1 MERATVGQKI
11 TSGDSAGPT
20 QNTPRPRVLLV
31 DDQPARLLTYEAIL
45 EGVGVECVRAHSGK
59 EAFEKLLRS
68 SFALIL
74 LDVSMPEM
82 DGFET
87 ASLIRKHP
95 RFEQTPIIFV
105 TGVHVSELD
114 SLRGYEVGA
123 IDYISVPIVP
133 EILRSKVAL
142 LVELYRR
149 RAELET
155 LNRDLESTRLRLEA
169 ERSKTLATSQ
179 LQLRESEA
187 RYRTIFEH
195 PLALTVVLEAVR
207 NDMGDIADWHYV
219 DANANAIRA
228 LGHAREAL
236 LNMRLSEVEPERV
249 EFLMPLCCRVL
260 AERTPQRYEMQFG
273 AADYLMCLFPMGEDT
288 VVHSGIDITTRTR
301 VEREVRRR
309 SEVDRAE
316 KEWLTAVLN
325 SMNEEVYFTD
335 TQKRY
340 TYANPAALREFGHEC
355 LEGVEVEK
363 IAADLVILRPDGT
376 PRPIE
381 ESPPLR
387 SLSGEVIREEEQ
399 TVLIPRTGELRH
411 RQVSAA
417 PVRNRTGKIIGSV
430 SVVRDITDQRRA
442 GAVLRLRDARSTTLL
457 TLADRFRSLNSPGDL
472 AFAAAEILGNTL
484 TASHCGYG
492 TVDPETETIRIERD
506 WWAPGVPSLAGVL
519 HFRDYGSYID
529 DLKRGDTVVC
539 ADAEQDIRTADT
551 ADALKLIGACSF
563 VNMPIMERGRVVAVF
578 FVSYASPRPWSEEEL
593 AFIRDVAER
602 TRIAVERRRS
612 EQSLA
617 TDLEVTRRLR
627 DLSARLVAEGDVQ
640 VLIDEILAAAVT
652 ITNADGGTLQLLDPT
667 TQELKFAA
675 VKGLDPALI
684 ASFER
689 VSVRS
694 QSSCGQ
700 ALSSGQRAWVEFD
713 VPENEDP
720 DGSLRR
726 HAAYGLRSAQSTPLI
741 SRSGRVLG
749 MVSTHWRERRT
760 LSDRD
765 GQFLD
770 LLSRQAAD
778 LIERTQ
784 AEEDLRRSEHQLRE
798 ADRRKDEFIAMLAHE
813 LRNPLVPIRTG
824 VELLKRVREHPDMID
839 SVRPMMERQIG
850 HMVRM
855 IDDLLDV
862 SRITSGRLE
871 LHCQAVT
878 LSSLVGTAIELN
890 REAITAGNH
899 TFTVNLPEPR
909 WILNVD
915 PTRFAQVISNLL
927 QNAAKFTPAGG
938 RISLDATIKPE
949 EGEIPA
955 ELVLKVIDS
964 GEGISA
970 ATLPRIFD
978 LFAQASTTNVGSRT
992 GLGIGLALARR
1003 LVEMHGGFIEAR
1015 SAGVNQGSEF
1025 TIRLPAPRSLQPESA
1040 PRARIDQALK
1050 GLRVLV
1056 VDDNTDA
1063 ADSVGMLLG
1072 AMGCSVRVV
1081 YDGLSAL
1088 VAMADF
1094 NAAVILLDIG
1104 MPGMDGYETCRR
1116 IREKWGA
1123 HVVVVAITGWG
1134 QQSDKRSALQSGFDA
1149 HITKPADPIKLEQVL
1164 CALSKRMVETNPIP
1178 KSQ

>member
-1 MERATVGQKI
+1 MEKAIGRQKI
-11 TSGDSAGPT
+11 TSGDPT
-20 QNTPRPRVLLV
+20 DPAQNIPRPRVLLV

-45 EGVGVECVRAHSGK
+45 EGVGVECVRALSGK

-105 TGVHVSELD
+105 TGIHVSELD

-155 LNRDLESTRLRLEA
+155 LNRDLESTRQRLEA
-169 ERSKTLATSQ
+169 ERSKTLETNQ
-179 LQLRESEA
+179 LHLRESEA

-195 PLALTVVLEAVR
+195 PLALTVVLDAVR
-207 NDMGDIADWHYV
+207 NNTGDIVDWRYV
-219 DANANAIRA
+219 DANANAIRV
-228 LGHAREAL
+228 LGRPRDAL
-236 LNMRLSEVEPERV
+236 LNLRLSDVEPDRV
-249 EFLMPLCCRVL
+249 EFLMPLCARVL
-260 AERTPQRYEMQFG
+260 AEREPQRYEMQFG
-273 AADYLMCLFPMGEDT
+273 AADYLMCLFPMGEGM
-288 VVHSGIDITTRTR
+288 VVHSGTDITTRTR

-316 KEWLTAVLN
+316 KEWLSAVLN

-340 TYANPAALREFGHEC
+340 TYANPAALREFKDERV
-355 LEGVEVEK
+355 EGVEVEK
-363 IAADLVILRPDGT
+363 VAAGLVILRPDGT
-376 PRPIE
+376 PRPVE
-381 ESPPLR
+381 EVPPLR
-387 SLSGEVIREEEQ
+387 SLSGEIIREEEQ
-399 TVLIPRTGELRH
+399 MIRVPHTGELRY

-417 PVRNRTGKIIGSV
+417 PVRDRGGKIIGSV
-430 SVVRDITDQRRA
+430 SVERDVTEQRRA
-442 GAVLRLRDARSTTLL
+442 DAALRLRDARSRILL
-457 TLADRFRSLNSPGDL
+457 TLADRFRSSSSAGDL
-472 AFAAAEILGNTL
+472 AFAAAEILGETL

-492 TVDPETETIRIERD
+492 TVDPETETIRIERG
-506 WWAPGVPSLAGVL
+506 WCAPGMPSLTGVL
-519 HFRDYGSYID
+519 HFREYGSYID
-529 DLKRGDTVVC
+529 DLKRGETVVC
-539 ADAEQDIRTADT
+539 ADAEQDDRTSNT
-551 ADALKLIGACSF
+551 ADALKLIGASAF

-578 FVSYASPRPWSEEEL
+578 FVTYPTAHHWSEEEL

-617 TDLEVTRRLR
+617 IDLEVTRRLR

-640 VLIDEILAAAVT
+640 VLIDEILAAAVS
-652 ITNADGGTLQLLDPT
+652 ITNADGGTLQLLDEAT
-667 TQELKFAA
+667 HELTFAA
-675 VKGLDPALI
+675 IKGLDPELI

-689 VSVRS
+689 VSANSR
-694 QSSCGQ
+694 SSCGQ
-700 ALSSGQRAWVEFD
+700 ALASGKRAWVEFD
-713 VPENEDP
+713 VPESEDP

-726 HAAYGLRSAQSTPLI
+726 HAAYGLHSAQSTPLV

-778 LIERTQ
+778 LIERTR
-784 AEEDLRRSEHQLRE
+784 AEEELRRSEHQLRE

-824 VELLKRVREHPDMID
+824 VELLKRVRERPDVID

-862 SRITSGRLE
+862 SRITSGKLE
-871 LHCQAVT
+871 LQRQAVT
-878 LSSLVGTAIELN
+878 LSSIVGTAIELN

-899 TFTVNLPEPR
+899 EFTVNLPEPR
-909 WILNVD
+909 WVLNVD
-915 PTRFAQVISNLL
+915 PTRFAQAISNLL

-938 RISLDATIKPE
+938 RISLDATIRPE
-949 EGEIPA
+949 EAEQPA
-955 ELVLKVIDS
+955 ELVLKVVDS
-964 GEGISA
+964 GEGITESL
-970 ATLPRIFD
+970 LPRIFD
-978 LFAQASTTNVGSRT
+978 LFAQAGTANVGSRN
-992 GLGIGLALARR
+992 GLGIGLAITRR

-1015 SAGVNQGSEF
+1015 SAGANQGSEF
-1025 TIRLPAPRSLQPESA
+1025 TIRLPAPRSLQPQNA
-1040 PRARIDQALK
+1040 PRARVEQALL

-1063 ADSVGMLLG
+1063 ADSVSMLL
-1072 AMGCSVRVV
+1072 AEMGCSARVA
-1081 YDGLSAL
+1081 YDGPSAL
-1088 VAMADF
+1088 LAMADF
-1094 NAAVILLDIG
+1094 NPAVVLLDIG

-1116 IREKWGA
+1116 IREKWGTR
-1123 HVVVVAITGWG
+1123 VVVVAITGWG

-1149 HITKPADPIKLEQVL
+1149 HITKPADPARLEQVI
-1164 CALSKRMVETNPIP
+1164 CSLSKRIP
-1178 KSQ
+1178 GTHRLPD

>member
-1 MERATVGQKI
+1 MEKAAVRQKI
-11 TSGDSAGPT
+11 TSGDSTDPT
-20 QNTPRPRVLLV
+20 ENTPRPRVLLV

-59 EAFEKLLRS
+59 EAFEKLLRG

-87 ASLIRKHP
+87 ARLIREHP

-114 SLRGYEVGA
+114 SLRGYAVGA

-149 RAELET
+149 RAELER
-155 LNRDLESTRLRLEA
+155 LNRDLESTRRRLEA
-169 ERSKTLATSQ
+169 ERSKTLATNQ
-179 LQLRESEA
+179 LQLRESEE

-207 NDMGDIADWHYV
+207 NDTGDIVDWRYV
-219 DANANAIRA
+219 DANVNALKA
-228 LGHAREAL
+228 LGHSREAL
-236 LNMRLSEVEPERV
+236 LSMRLRDVEPDRLGS
-249 EFLMPLCCRVL
+249 LMPLCCRVL
-260 AERTPQRYEMQFG
+260 AERAPQRYEMEFG
-273 AADYLMCLFPMGEDT
+273 AADYLMCLFPMGESM
-288 VVHSGIDITTRTR
+288 VVRSGIDITTRIR
-301 VEREVRRR
+301 AEREERRR

-316 KEWLTAVLN
+316 KEWLSAVLN

-340 TYANPAALREFGHEC
+340 TYVNPAARREFGSESV
-355 LEGVEVEK
+355 EGAEVEK
-363 IAADLVILRPDGT
+363 IAASVVILRPDGT

-381 ESPPLR
+381 EIPALR
-387 SLSGEVIREEEQ
+387 SLSGEIIREEEQ
-399 TVLIPRTGELRH
+399 MVFVPRTGELRH
-411 RQVSAA
+411 CQVSAA
-417 PVRNRTGKIIGSV
+417 PVRNRSGKIIGSV

-442 GAVLRLRDARSTTLL
+442 DAALRLRDARSTTLL
-457 TLADRFRSLNSPGDL
+457 TLGDRFRSLNSPGDL
-472 AFAAAEILGNTL
+472 AFAAAEILGETL
-484 TASHCGYG
+484 AGSHCGYG

-506 WWAPGVPSLAGVL
+506 WRMPGIPSLAGLL
-519 HFRDYGSYID
+519 HFREYGSYID

-539 ADAEQDIRTADT
+539 TDAEQDSRTAST
-551 ADALKLIGACSF
+551 ADALKLIGARSF
-563 VNMPIMERGRVVAVF
+563 VNMPIMEHGRVVAVF
-578 FVSYASPRPWSEEEL
+578 FVTYANAHRWSEEEL

-627 DLSARLVAEGDVQ
+627 DLSARLVAEGNVQ
-640 VLIDEILAAAVT
+640 VLIDEILAAAIS
-652 ITNADGGTLQLLDPT
+652 ITNADGGTLQLLDEA
-667 TQELKFAA
+667 TQELTFAA
-675 VKGLDPALI
+675 IKGLDPELTAH
-684 ASFER
+684 FER
-689 VSVRS
+689 VSANS
-694 QSSCGQ
+694 QSSFGR
-700 ALSSGQRAWVEFD
+700 ALASGKRTWVDFD

-741 SRSGRVLG
+741 SRSGRALG
-749 MVSTHWRERRT
+749 MVSTHWRERRI

-765 GQFLD
+765 AQFLD

-778 LIERTQ
+778 LIERTR
-784 AEEDLRRSEHQLRE
+784 AEEELRRSEHQLRD

-824 VELLKRVREHPDMID
+824 VELLKRARERPDIID
-839 SVRPMMERQIG
+839 SVRPIMERQIG

-862 SRITSGRLE
+862 SRITSGKLQLQR
-871 LHCQAVT
+871 QPVT
-878 LSSLVGTAIELN
+878 LSSVIGTAIELN

-899 TFTVNLPEPR
+899 ELAVNLPEPR

-915 PTRFAQVISNLL
+915 PTRCAQVISNLL
-927 QNAAKFTPAGG
+927 HNAAKFTPAGG

-949 EGEIPA
+949 EGDNPA
-955 ELVLKVIDS
+955 ELVLKVTDS

-970 ATLPRIFD
+970 AMLPRIFD
-978 LFAQASTTNVGSRT
+978 LFAQASTTNMGGRT
-992 GLGIGLALARR
+992 GLGIGLAIARR
-1003 LVEMHGGFIEAR
+1003 LIEMHGGSIEAR
-1015 SAGVNQGSEF
+1015 SAGANQGSEF
-1025 TIRLPAPRSLQPESA
+1025 TIRLPAPRSLQPQNA
-1040 PRARIDQALK
+1040 PRARIEQALR

-1072 AMGCSVRVV
+1072 AMGCSVHVA
-1081 YDGLSAL
+1081 YDGPSAL
-1088 VAMADF
+1088 AALADF
-1094 NAAVILLDIG
+1094 NATVILLDIG

-1116 IREKWGA
+1116 IRKKCGT
-1123 HVVVVAITGWG
+1123 HVIVVAITGWG
-1134 QQSDKRSALQSGFDA
+1134 QESDKRSAIQSGFDT
-1149 HITKPADPIKLEQVL
+1149 HITKPADPVKLEQVL
-1164 CALSKRMVETNPIP
+1164 CALSKRIAEKNPAP
-1178 KSQ
+1178 ESQ

>member
-1 MERATVGQKI
+1 MEKAAVRQKI
-11 TSGDSAGPT
+11 TSGDSTDPT
-20 QNTPRPRVLLV
+20 ENTPRPHVLLV

-45 EGVGVECVRAHSGK
+45 EGVGVDCVRAHSGK
-59 EAFEKLLRS
+59 EALEKLLRH

-87 ASLIRKHP
+87 ARLIREHH

-149 RAELET
+149 RAELER
-155 LNRDLESTRLRLEA
+155 LNLDLQSTRERLEA
-169 ERSKTLATSQ
+169 ERSKTLATNQ
-179 LQLRESEA
+179 LQLRESEE

-207 NDMGDIADWHYV
+207 NDTGDIVDWRYV
-219 DANANAIRA
+219 DANANALRA
-228 LGHAREAL
+228 LGHSREAL
-236 LNMRLSEVEPERV
+236 LNMRLRDVEPERV
-249 EFLMPLCCRVL
+249 EFLMPLCRRVL
-260 AERTPQRYEMQFG
+260 ADREPQRYEMEFG
-273 AADYLMCLFPMGEDT
+273 TVDYLMCLFPMGESM
-288 VVHSGIDITTRTR
+288 VVRSGIDITARIHA
-301 VEREVRRR
+301 EKEERRR

-316 KEWLTAVLN
+316 KEWLSAVLN

-340 TYANPAALREFGHEC
+340 TYVNPAARREFGHES

-363 IAADLVILRPDGT
+363 VAAGLVILCPNGT
-376 PRPIE
+376 PRPVE
-381 ESPPLR
+381 ETPALR
-387 SLSGEVIREEEQ
+387 SLSGEIIREEEQ
-399 TVLIPRTGELRH
+399 MVFVPRTGELRH
-411 RQVSAA
+411 CQVSAA

-430 SVVRDITDQRRA
+430 SVVRDITEKRRA
-442 GAVLRLRDARSTTLL
+442 DAALRLRDARSTMLL
-457 TLADRFRSLNSPGDL
+457 TLADRFRSLNSPGEL
-472 AFAAAEILGNTL
+472 AFSAAEILGETL
-484 TASHCGYG
+484 AASHCGYG
-492 TVDPETETIRIERD
+492 TVDPDTEIVRIERD
-506 WWAPGVPSLAGVL
+506 WRAPGIPSLAGFI
-519 HFRDYGSYID
+519 HFREYGSYIE

-539 ADAEQDIRTADT
+539 ADAERDIRTAST
-551 ADALKLIGACSF
+551 ADALKLIGAHAF
-563 VNMPIMERGRVVAVF
+563 VNMPIMEHGKVVAVF
-578 FVSYASPRPWSEEEL
+578 FVTYASAHEWSEEEL

-612 EQSLA
+612 EQSLS

-640 VLIDEILAAAVT
+640 VLIEEILAAAIS
-652 ITNADGGTLQLLDPT
+652 ITNADGGTLQLLDEA
-667 TQELKFAA
+667 TQELTFAA
-675 VKGLDPALI
+675 TKGLDRELI
-684 ASFER
+684 AHFER
-689 VSVRS
+689 VNASS
-694 QSSCGQ
+694 QSSCGR
-700 ALSSGQRAWVEFD
+700 ALASGARTWVEFD
-713 VPENEDP
+713 VPEKEDP

-726 HAAYGLRSAQSTPLI
+726 HAAFGLRSAQSTPLI
-741 SRSGRVLG
+741 SRSGRALG

-760 LSDRD
+760 LSDREA
-765 GQFLD
+765 QFLD

-778 LIERTQ
+778 LIERTR
-784 AEEDLRRSEHQLRE
+784 AEEELRRSEHQLRD

-824 VELLKRVREHPDMID
+824 VELLRRARERPDIID

-862 SRITSGRLE
+862 SRITSGKLE
-871 LHCQAVT
+871 LQRRPVT
-878 LSSLVGTAIELN
+878 LSSVIGTAIELN
-890 REAITAGNH
+890 REAIAAGNH
-899 TFTVNLPEPR
+899 EFAVNLPEPR

-927 QNAAKFTPAGG
+927 QNAAKFTPSGG

-949 EGEIPA
+949 EGENPD
-955 ELVLKVIDS
+955 ELVLKVVDS

-970 ATLPRIFD
+970 AMLPRIFD

-1003 LVEMHGGFIEAR
+1003 LVEMHGGSIEAK
-1015 SAGVNQGSEF
+1015 SAGANHGSEF
-1025 TIRLPAPRSLQPESA
+1025 TLRLPAPRSLQPQNE
-1040 PRARIDQALK
+1040 PRARLDQALK

-1072 AMGCSVRVV
+1072 AMGCSVQVA

-1088 VAMADF
+1088 AALTDF
-1094 NAAVILLDIG
+1094 TAAVVLLDIG

-1123 HVVVVAITGWG
+1123 RVVVVAVTGWG
-1134 QQSDKRSALQSGFDA
+1134 QQSDKQSAIQSGFDA
-1149 HITKPADPIKLEQVL
+1149 HITKPADPTKLERL
-1164 CALSKRMVETNPIP
+1164 IYSLSKRIAETIPPP